1 MPRPQVQQTHRSKSL
16 IQVFSVARNHPTIP
30 PEAVLAQAVQRA
42 VALVVHVHVDEPVA
56 LGDLTGSGR
65 AQVDGTLRGVAKDV
79 DTILHHELV
88 LGAQAALHVKVGG
101 YVVGVVDVVKELEV
115 RTFGQ
120 LAVERDGVALALC
133 VDKVD
138 GRTPVTDS
146 TSA

>member
-1 MPRPQVQQTHRSKSL
+1 VQV
-16 IQVFSVARNHPTIP
+16 
-30 PEAVLAQAVQRA
+30 A

-115 RTFGQ
+115 RIFGQ